1 VYGSQMVPVD
11 LQLIFWFPFYIFYF
25 STLGALAFFLFR
37 SKKKEEIKRAGLP
50 KTDVITGRQK
60 NNPHV
65 RRENERKSLE
75 LLQIRKQPVLFFSP
89 FFLLDICARNDVAVP
104 ATVVI
109 ATALAPANSRK
120 TQTHYYVL
128 ESSQRHERPKR

>member
-11 LQLIFWFPFYIFYF
+11 LQLIFWFHFYIFYF

-75 LLQIRKQPVLFFSP
+75 LLQIRKQPVLFF
-89 FFLLDICARNDVAVP
+89 FLLFLVGYLCA
-104 ATVVI
+104 
-109 ATALAPANSRK
+109 
-120 TQTHYYVL
+120 
-128 ESSQRHERPKR
+128 